1 MKRLLFAPLIF
12 LIILP
17 VFGESLD
24 PKILCMR
31 NRVKFDKERI
41 AYNNYTNYSLK
52 TWYPAI
58 TKAKKEAGDKWSSKG
73 PFQEPFKSINDEY
86 NELDVKWSNALGAE
100 RVAAIP
106 ILKLLGYENPSKYLY
121 YLYAG
126 YRVLSEEYGVK
137 SLRDIE
143 GWNTAQELFGHKG
156 IGMVARDDFCKLYG
170 VEFDYKY
177 NEINY

>member
-1 MKRLLFAPLIF
+1 MKRLLLAPLIF
-12 LIILP
+12 LIALP

-41 AYNNYTNYSLK
+41 AYNNYTKYSFK

-58 TKAKKEAGDKWSSKG
+58 TKEKKEAGDKFSYKG
-73 PFQEPFKSINDEY
+73 PFKEPFKSINDKY
-86 NELDVKWSNALGAE
+86 DELDSKWGEALTSE
-100 RVAAIP
+100 RLATIP
-106 ILKLLGYENPSKYLY
+106 ILKLLGYENPKKYLY

-126 YRVLSEEYGVK
+126 GKQLRKEYGVK
-137 SLRDIE
+137 DLRDIE

-156 IGMVARDDFCKLYG
+156 IGMTARDDFCKLYG

-177 NEINY
+177 DEMY

>member
-1 MKRLLFAPLIF
+1 MEKVLTQKFCVWETELNLIKNEQLITIS
-12 LIILP
+12 LIILWR
-17 VFGESLD
+17 LD
-24 PKILCMR
+24 IQPL
-31 NRVKFDKERI
+31 
-41 AYNNYTNYSLK
+41 LK
-52 TWYPAI
+52 Q
-58 TKAKKEAGDKWSSKG
+58 KKEAGDKWSSKG
-73 PFQEPFKSINDEY
+73 PFQEPFKSINDKY
-86 NELDVKWSNALGAE
+86 NELDVKWSKALGAE

-137 SLRDIE
+137 DLRDIE

-156 IGMVARDDFCKLYG
+156 IGMAARDDFCKLYG